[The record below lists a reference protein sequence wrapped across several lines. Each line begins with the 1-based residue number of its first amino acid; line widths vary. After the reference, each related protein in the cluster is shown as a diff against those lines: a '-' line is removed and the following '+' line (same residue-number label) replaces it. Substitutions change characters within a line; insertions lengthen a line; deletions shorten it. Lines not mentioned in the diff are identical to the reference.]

1 MAALCDRLA
10 GRPAPN
16 RLHKRR
22 LRGENPRTTPLP
34 TMPAAVPPTPDR
46 FLSFRPWRL
55 LLVLLL
61 AVFAGG
67 CATRLPTI
75 ERDKIASEAIPAS
88 ADTALSKIVA
98 NSTPD
103 TSHHSGFRLMPLGS
117 FSFDTRIQLARRAQV
132 SLDVQYY
139 HFEPD
144 DTGRWLLR
152 ALRDAAERGVR
163 VRLLIDD
170 FYTGGHDELFL
181 AFAAH
186 KNVQVRL
193 FNPFCC
199 ARGSGQATRFLASLG
214 DWGRV
219 NHRMHNKLF
228 IADGIAAVI
237 GGRNIANEYFLRSET
252 NNFIDL
258 DAFVVGRMIEPMAA
272 LFDRYW
278 NSDAVWPYETI
289 ATSPLDAAARR
300 AYFEDATGPARTPP
314 PPELPPNDILGYG
327 PLRDD
332 LEDGRLGLT
341 WGEGYVFADHPDK
354 PFEGSVGGELLE
366 TSVTYNVLE
375 ALKQAKSELVISSP
389 YFIPGPRGMEFLREL
404 RSRGVRTSVMTN
416 SLGATDEP
424 LVHLGYSR
432 YRPDMLNMGIE
443 LYELSNQRV
452 KRNKRLFHFGESLGR
467 LHAKLAVIDRRVSF
481 IGSMNFDPR
490 SATINTELG
499 AVIDSPQIAR
509 ELQRVIDL
517 DRLQSAYRV
526 RFNPRGTGLEW
537 LGTDEEGDVVLTQ
550 EPDSSL
556 WLRLRLWLLS
566 PLVPEELL

>member
-1 MAALCDRLA
+1 MV
-10 GRPAPN
+10 
-16 RLHKRR
+16 
-22 LRGENPRTTPLP
+22 
-34 TMPAAVPPTPDR
+34 AV
-46 FLSFRPWRL
+46 L
-55 LLVLLL
+55 
-61 AVFAGG
+61 AGG
-67 CATRLPTI
+67 CATRLPSVDR
-75 ERDKIASEAIPAS
+75 EKIASEAIPA
-88 ADTALSKIVA
+88 AAHTGLSKIIA

-103 TSHHSGFRLMPLGS
+103 QDAHSGFRLMPLGS
-117 FSFDTRIQLARRAQV
+117 FSFDTRIQLAQRAQM

-144 DTGRWLLR
+144 ATGRWLLR

-186 KNVQVRL
+186 QNVQVRV

-199 ARGSGQATRFLASLG
+199 ARASRQVTRFLASFG
-214 DWGRV
+214 DWARV

-237 GGRNIANEYFLRSET
+237 GGRNIADEYFLRSET

-272 LFDRYW
+272 VFDRYW

-289 ATSPLDAAARR
+289 AKTSRDAPALR
-300 AYFEDATGPARTPP
+300 AYFDDATGPAQTPP

-332 LEDGRLGLT
+332 LDDGRLGLT

-389 YFIPGPRGMEFLREL
+389 YFIPGPRGMAFLREL

-443 LYELSNQRV
+443 LYELSNSRV
-452 KRNKRLFHFGESLGR
+452 KRNRRLFHFGEHLGR
-467 LHAKLAVIDRRVSF
+467 LHAKLAVVDRRLSF
-481 IGSMNFDPR
+481 VGSMNFDPR

-499 AVIDSPQIAR
+499 AVIESPQIAR

-526 RFNPRGTGLEW
+526 RFNARGTGLEW
-537 LGTDEEGDVVLTQ
+537 LSTDEEGDMVLTQ

-556 WLRLRLWLLS
+556 WLRLRLLLLS